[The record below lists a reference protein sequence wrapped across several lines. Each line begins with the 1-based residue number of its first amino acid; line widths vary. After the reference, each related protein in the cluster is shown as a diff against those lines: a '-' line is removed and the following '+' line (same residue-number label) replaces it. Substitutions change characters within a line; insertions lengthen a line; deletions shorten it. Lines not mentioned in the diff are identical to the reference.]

1 MSGRKFMEVHGT
13 DVEMKGKVGW
23 KNQTKQRTAIKSE
36 SFRPDING
44 RKKKI

>member
-1 MSGRKFMEVHGT
+1 METHRT

-36 SFRPDING
+36 SFRLGING
-44 RKKKI
+44 RKKNLG